1 VTTRAGSAVI
11 LGVLLLPS
19 IAFCQSGPSLVLK
32 NLLKERIE
40 AISRKDTGA
49 LDRIC
54 ARNYQFIN
62 SAGEKMAIAEL
73 KKEVMEAETP
83 VKLSTILS
91 YQPFITEDESMA
103 FATFEIEEEIA
114 GDSRNITKN
123 DLIVTEIYIKEHA
136 RWKTLLTHT
145 SQKICLLPN

>member
-1 VTTRAGSAVI
+1 MTTRTVSVI
-11 LGVLLLPS
+11 TLTVLLLPS
-19 IAFCQSGPSLVLK
+19 IVFCQSDLPLVLK

-49 LDRIC
+49 LNRIC
-54 ARNYQFIN
+54 ARKYQFIN
-62 SAGEKMAIAEL
+62 SAGVKMAIAEL
-73 KKEVMEAETP
+73 KKEIMEAETP

-114 GDSRNITKN
+114 GDSRDITKN
-123 DLIVTEIYIKEHA
+123 DLIVTEIYIKEHS

>member
-1 VTTRAGSAVI
+1 MTTRTVSVI
-11 LGVLLLPS
+11 TLTVLLLPS
-19 IAFCQSGPSLVLK
+19 IVFCQPDLPLVLK

-40 AISRKDTGA
+40 AISRKDTGS
-49 LDRIC
+49 LNRIC
-54 ARNYQFIN
+54 AKNYQFIN
-62 SAGEKMAIAEL
+62 SAGVKMAIAEL
-73 KKEVMEAETP
+73 KKEIMEAETP

-114 GDSRNITKN
+114 GDGRDITKN
-123 DLIVTEIYIKEHA
+123 DLIVTEIYIKEHS